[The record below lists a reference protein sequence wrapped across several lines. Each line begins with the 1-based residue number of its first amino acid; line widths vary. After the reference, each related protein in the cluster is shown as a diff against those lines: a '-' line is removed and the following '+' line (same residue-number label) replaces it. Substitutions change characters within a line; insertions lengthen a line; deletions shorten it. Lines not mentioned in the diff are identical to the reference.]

1 MFDLLT
7 DTGIMD
13 TSIGFTMTEINFIRI
28 KIMATELILFFHMAH
43 IIGVIVATCYYY
55 YESLI
60 IAELQLL

>member
-1 MFDLLT
+1 
-7 DTGIMD
+7 MD

-28 KIMATELILFFHMAH
+28 KIIATELILFFHMAH